1 MNGCSSSRLKRR
13 KGARTN
19 PRTVIGLGA
28 VGIGL
33 IAFAAFADPTPQLA
47 WNASASAP
55 LGLYRVVSGAPR
67 RGDLLLVRAPESIT
81 RLAAERGYL
90 PLNVP
95 LVKRVAAL
103 SGDDVCAFDETVVV
117 NGRAVADRLKADR
130 AGRPLPWW
138 SDCRELA
145 SDELFLLMDDVSGSF
160 DSRYFGPVSRA
171 NVIGRLVPL
180 WTE

>member
-1 MNGCSSSRLKRR
+1 MNVRPFSCLQQRRRLLKIP
-13 KGARTN
+13 KPEVLFG
-19 PRTVIGLGA
+19 VVGLG
-28 VGIGL
+28 L
-33 IAFAAFADPTPQLA
+33 ICSAPFVSPTPILV

-55 LGLYRVVSGAPR
+55 IGLYRVVSGAPQ
-67 RGDLLLVRAPESIT
+67 RGDLVLVRTPESAAK
-81 RLAAERGYL
+81 LAAERGYL

-103 SGDDVCAFDETVVV
+103 SGNEVCAFHEAIFVE
-117 NGRAVADRLKADR
+117 GKIAALRLKTDR

-138 SDCRELA
+138 NDCRELGA
-145 SDELFLLMDDVSGSF
+145 GEFFLLTDNRSDSF

-171 NVIGRLVPL
+171 NLIGRLIPL

>member
-1 MNGCSSSRLKRR
+1 MMPAAVPILAT
-13 KGARTN
+13 GALGLGL
-19 PRTVIGLGA
+19 IGL
-28 VGIGL
+28 
-33 IAFAAFADPTPQLA
+33 AAFADPMPKLV

-55 LGLYRVVSGAPR
+55 VGLYRVVSGAPK
-67 RGDLLLVRAPESIT
+67 RGDLVLVRVPESIT
-81 RLAAERGYL
+81 SLAAERGYL

-103 SGDDVCAFDETVVV
+103 SGDYVCAFDEAITI
-117 NGRAVADRLKADR
+117 NGRAIAERLKVDR

-138 SDCRELA
+138 NDCRGLA
-145 SDELFLLMDDVSGSF
+145 RDELFLLMDDICGSF

-171 NVIGRLVPL
+171 NIIGRLVPL

>member
-1 MNGCSSSRLKRR
+1 MNARPSSRLRR
-13 KGARTN
+13 RRRMRKN
-19 PRTVIGLGA
+19 PRVALALGALGLGL
-28 VGIGL
+28 IG
-33 IAFAAFADPTPQLA
+33 FSAFADPPPMLV

-55 LGLYRVVSGAPR
+55 IGLYRVVPGAPE
-67 RGDLLLVRAPESIT
+67 RGGLVLVRTPKSVAQ
-81 RLAAERGYL
+81 LAAERGYL
-90 PLNVP
+90 PLGVP

-103 SGDDVCAFDETVVV
+103 SGDEVCAFNEAIVIDGTVVT
-117 NGRAVADRLKADR
+117 GRFETDR

-138 SDCRELA
+138 NGCRALTG
-145 SDELFLLMDDVSGSF
+145 DELFLLIDGVSGSF